1 LKHIISASCVDG
13 GVYTPDTNVR
23 SVDDLLLQSID
34 EVLSDL
40 LGRRAREAIYDH
52 LERNYSLARSD
63 LPKHV
68 SKFLE
73 LLEATFGK
81 GGRTIWKLIARRM
94 YEKLEW
100 NFYDNPGYEF
110 IDYLEEIRVK
120 ITKSLIEHAKSC
132 PRTP

>member
-1 LKHIISASCVDG
+1 LKHIISASYVDG
-13 GVYTPDTNVR
+13 GVYPDTTAR

-40 LGRRAREAIYDH
+40 LGRRTREAIYDH

-63 LPKHV
+63 IPKHV
-68 SKFLE
+68 TKFLE

-81 GGRTIWKLIARRM
+81 GGKTIWKLIVRRM

-100 NFYDNPGYEF
+100 DFYDNPGYEF
-110 IDYLEEIRVK
+110 LDYMEEIRAK
-120 ITKSLIEHAKSC
+120 ITKSLMDHVKSC
-132 PRTP
+132 SRTP